1 MTATGTTNTLNGE
14 SGLTYNGT
22 LLQVTS
28 AVSAS
33 SYTSSINNAVGFFGT
48 ASYAEYATTASY
60 AMNGGTGASFPYTGS
75 AIISGSLIVTGS
87 ITGSLFGTSS
97 WAQNTISSSYAITAS
112 HALGASGYI
121 TFPNG
126 LTVTGSTLSTGGFTG
141 SLVGTA
147 SVATELVKQTISLS
161 SSISQ
166 AFTNITS
173 GSQHLSDGV
182 YAISSVLN
190 SPSLINYRLA
200 GTFSWHTGSVSTS
213 DIDEIFLH
221 RTGQSASSA
230 SIFMRTNA
238 ISGSTT
244 FLQIGSDYNLATG
257 SYVFTLVKMI

>member
-1 MTATGTTNTLNGE
+1 
-14 SGLTYNGT
+14 
-22 LLQVTS
+22 
-28 AVSAS
+28 
-33 SYTSSINNAVGFFGT
+33 
-48 ASYAEYATTASY
+48 
-60 AMNGGTGASFPYTGS
+60 MNGGSGTSFPYTGS

-87 ITGSLFGTSS
+87 INVSGSITGSLLGTSS
-97 WAQNTISSSYAITAS
+97 FAVTAS
-112 HALGASGYI
+112 HALGASGFI

-126 LTVTGSTLSTGGFTG
+126 LTVTGSTLSTEGFTGSFTG

-147 SVATELVKQTISLS
+147 SVATELVKQTIPLS

-166 AFTNITS
+166 EFTNITS

-190 SPSLINYRLA
+190 SADLVNYRIA
-200 GTFSWHTGSVSTS
+200 GTFSWHTGSVSTA

-244 FLQIGSDYNLATG
+244 FLQIGSDFNLTTG
-257 SYVFTLVKMI
+257 SYEFTLVKLI